1 MNDAPDGPAI
11 DAIAE
16 RAMARLPA
24 AAPLTPAQQARV
36 RAVVVAS
43 DFAVDTLVR
52 QPGLLRQLL
61 DDDGANP
68 VAAPALDADRRD
80 DWPGLLRRY
89 RAAESTRL
97 VWRDVHGLDD
107 VDATLAGSTA
117 LAEICLALALDALE
131 PDFASRHGVVR
142 DEDGV
147 QQRLVVFGLGK
158 LGGGELNFSSDID
171 LVYAYEH
178 SGGTSDGARP
188 LEAEQY
194 FSRLGQHLVR
204 LLDEVTADG
213 FCHRVDLRLRPYGNA
228 GRVAWSFPAMEQYFQ
243 REGRDW
249 ERYAWQKA
257 RPVAGDRDA
266 GERFLETLR
275 PFVYR
280 RYLDYGA
287 LDGLRSMKAAI
298 SAEVA
303 RKELADDIKR
313 GPGGIREI
321 EFLVQT
327 LQLIRGG
334 REPELRVRQLQPA
347 LAALVEANQVE
358 PSAGDALDTAYRHL
372 RRLENRL
379 QMLRDE
385 QTHAL
390 PEDAVDRARIAD
402 GLGHGDWTAL
412 RAALDVHRAVVS
424 EEFAALLAPRPSS
437 HQPAAL
443 AGYWRKLRDT
453 SGDQPGELALLSDA
467 GFADAAS
474 ADSLLRDLVRS
485 PGVRGLSDSTSAR
498 LDRVLPALLQGAAGS
513 SQPMLALRRLLALLH
528 NILRRSA
535 YLALLDEQPPALAR
549 LVEVVGHSALLAER
563 LASYPLLL
571 DELLDA
577 RIGGPLPGREEL
589 IEACL
594 AVARDADDGVDDG
607 IAADDTEAVL
617 NALNEVRQALSFRIA
632 MATRD
637 GRQEAVESAKQL
649 AWLADG
655 VVMRVLALA
664 QREVAAAHG
673 RVPGARFA
681 VLGYG
686 SLGGGELGFGSDLD
700 LVFLYDTTGG
710 ADQSDGARPLDA
722 SRWFARL
729 AQKVVALLGTV
740 SAAGRLFD
748 VDVRLR
754 PDGAKGLLVST
765 LASFADYQRSRAWN
779 WEHQAL
785 VRARCVSGDASL
797 CADFGRVRDETLARE
812 RDPAQVRADVSK
824 MRARMRAELDRSD
837 AAAFDLKQG
846 EGGLVDLEF
855 LLQALVLDHA
865 DAAPGL
871 LGPRDTPGLIGA
883 LREAGVFGADT
894 ADRLLAAHAALL
906 ARGLE
911 CSLDRRQRRVP
922 RDEAVEAA
930 RAAIRDAVAAHGLDF
945 SGTAAAEPGAGRD
958 IPTRYPHVG
967 AT

>member
-1 MNDAPDGPAI
+1 MNGTPDDSDTPSPDALAT
-11 DAIAE
+11 
-16 RAMARLPA
+16 RALGRLAAGELDEAARARLKPVA
-24 AAPLTPAQQARV
+24 I
-36 RAVVVAS
+36 AS
-43 DFAVDTLVR
+43 DFAIDTLLA
-52 QPGLLRQLL
+52 QPDLLQRLL
-61 DDDGANP
+61 ADDGATP
-68 VAAPALDADRRD
+68 AAVPPLDADNRD
-80 DWPGLLRRY
+80 GWPGLLRRH
-89 RAAESTRL
+89 RKAESTRL

-107 VDATLAGSTA
+107 VDATLTGSTA
-117 LAEICLALALDALE
+117 LAEACLQAALQALE
-131 PDFASRHGVVR
+131 LDFVSRHGVVR
-142 DEDGV
+142 DADGAP
-147 QQRLVVFGLGK
+147 QRLVVFGLGK
-158 LGGGELNFSSDID
+158 LGGGELNFSSDVD
-171 LVYAYEH
+171 LVYGYAQ
-178 SGGTSDGARP
+178 GGTSDGARP
-188 LEAEQY
+188 LDAEPY
-194 FSRLGQHLVR
+194 FSRLGQQLAK

-228 GRVAWSFPAMEQYFQ
+228 GRVAWSFAAMEQYFQ
-243 REGRDW
+243 HEGRDW

-257 RPVAGDRDA
+257 RPVAGDIAA
-266 GERFLETLR
+266 GEDFLETLR

-287 LDGLRSMKAAI
+287 LDGLRAMKAAI
-298 SAEVA
+298 AAEVA

-321 EFLVQT
+321 EFLVQA

-334 REPELRVRQLQPA
+334 REPELRERQLQPA
-347 LAALVEANQVE
+347 LAALVEAHQIE
-358 PSAGDALDTAYRHL
+358 PDAGAALAEAYRFL

-379 QMLRDE
+379 QMLRDA

-390 PEDAVDRARIAD
+390 PDGELDRARIA
-402 GLGHGDWTAL
+402 GALGYPDWGALRTAL
-412 RAALDVHRAVVS
+412 DQRRAGVS
-424 EEFAALLAPRPSS
+424 EEFAALLAPRRRVREPG
-437 HQPAAL
+437 AL
-443 AGYWRKLRDT
+443 ADYWRALRDSSDRAEDAT
-453 SGDQPGELALLSDA
+453 VLVEAGFDDA
-467 GFADAAS
+467 GQADG
-474 ADSLLRDLVRS
+474 LLRDFARS
-485 PGVRGLSDSTSAR
+485 PGVRGLSDSTAAR
-498 LDRVLPALLQGAAGS
+498 LDRVLPALLHGAAQS
-513 SQPMLALRRLLALLH
+513 SQPLLALRRLLAMLH

-549 LVEVVGHSALLAER
+549 LVEVVSHSALLAER
-563 LASYPLLL
+563 LAAYPLLL

-577 RIGGPLPGREEL
+577 RIGGPLPDRDEL
-589 IEACL
+589 IAACL
-594 AVARDADDGVDDG
+594 TVANDAIAGDDV
-607 IAADDTEAVL
+607 EAVL
-617 NALNEVRQALSFRIA
+617 NALNEVRQALGFRIA

-637 GRQEAVESAKQL
+637 GRQDAVESTRQL

-664 QREVAAAHG
+664 RREIVAAHG
-673 RVPGARFA
+673 EVPGARFA

-686 SLGGGELGFGSDLD
+686 SLGGEELGFGSDLD
-700 LVFLYDTTGG
+700 LVFLYDVQ
-710 ADQSDGARPLDA
+710 ADGDGDDAISDGARPLEA

-740 SAAGRLFD
+740 TAAGRLFD

-797 CADFGRVRDETLARE
+797 CSDFGRIRGDTLGRE
-812 RDPAQVRADVSK
+812 RDPAQVRADVGK

-865 DAAPGL
+865 DAVPGL
-871 LGPRDTPGLIGA
+871 LGPRDTPGLVEA
-883 LREAGVFGADT
+883 LHRAGVFDDDIRAV
-894 ADRLLAAHAALL
+894 LHAAHATLL

-911 CSLDRRQRRVP
+911 CTLDRRQRRVP
-922 RDEAVEAA
+922 MDAEIAQA
-930 RAAIRDAVAAHGLDF
+930 RSAIRDAARAQQLDF
-945 SGTAAAEPGAGRD
+945 TAAPNL
-958 IPTRYPHVG
+958 
-967 AT
+967 